1 VLSVHLPSQP
11 KLALTHSSLP
21 GSVEY
26 PVSDDIGNIHE
37 VIGVSVGDA
46 PNGVTPNGVTP
57 NVDAP
62 DVNVDDGGRS
72 VGVGSEA
79 QQDKGYLALGE
90 LLDLLRPEFPE
101 LTVSKIRFLE
111 QQGLLSPERTPSGY
125 RKFFPSHAAR
135 LRWILV
141 QQEGTYLPLRE
152 IKARLSSAES
162 EGLFAAEDRLSPVPS
177 ERVAQVTPLIREGSS
192 RRAPA
197 GLRAADVD
205 PDERGDDEGA
215 EDQAGNGSLRGA
227 PVAALGERRHPAG
240 LARRAATAFA
250 SMSGPEG
257 SEAHPSARP
266 SASTIARAAA
276 AAGVVEGSYRDG
288 RGSPDTPDSSAGD
301 SSRFVPSPDSQDL
314 IDDPSRRGNL
324 RSVPAGT
331 DLDNPNKSGDE
342 EHARSEDNVLA
353 LRPELQASNADVSTD
368 RQAGLGASALASSK
382 SRFTFA
388 ELAAAA
394 NMTAEELRQIEQFGL
409 IVGRPVAG
417 TVYFDDDALAAAQL
431 AKSFQAFGVEPR
443 HLRIFRTAV
452 DREADFYAQVVSPL
466 VYRREERS
474 RQQALAN
481 LAELH
486 QLGARLRDVTLR
498 QVLRTTFDLG

>member
-1 VLSVHLPSQP
+1 VN
-11 KLALTHSSLP
+11 
-21 GSVEY
+21 
-26 PVSDDIGNIHE
+26 DDLD
-37 VIGVSVGDA
+37 DA
-46 PNGVTPNGVTP
+46 K
-57 NVDAP
+57 
-62 DVNVDDGGRS
+62 DVNDVKDVTDADHGNSGDDVRMIRAVAEG
-72 VGVGSEA
+72 A
-79 QQDKGYLALGE
+79 NQDKGYLALGE
-90 LLDLLRPEFPE
+90 LLDLLRPDFPD

-135 LRWILV
+135 LRWILA

-152 IKARLSSAES
+152 IKSRLTSAEV
-162 EGLFAAEDRLSPVPS
+162 EGLFADEDLLSPIPG
-177 ERVAQVTPLIREGSS
+177 ERVAEVTPLLREGVGA
-192 RRAPA
+192 RRAA
-197 GLRAADVD
+197 VGQGRSGGSASSTEGTGSQHDSD
-205 PDERGDDEGA
+205 GDDDHSEHPG
-215 EDQAGNGSLRGA
+215 DGSLRGA

-250 SMSGPEG
+250 SMNGPEG
-257 SEAHPSARP
+257 SEAHPSLRP
-266 SASTIARAAA
+266 SASTIARAQAN
-276 AAGVVEGSYRDG
+276 AGVGADTPYRDG
-288 RGSPDTPDSSAGD
+288 RSDAANTPSDGLTVSPDDSG
-301 SSRFVPSPDSQDL
+301 
-314 IDDPSRRGNL
+314 RRANL
-324 RSVPAGT
+324 RSVPVGAEVETGQGAAEP
-331 DLDNPNKSGDE
+331 DR
-342 EHARSEDNVLA
+342 AAANVLE
-353 LRPELQASNADVSTD
+353 LRPEVA
-368 RQAGLGASALASSK
+368 ALASSP

-394 NMTAEELRQIEQFGL
+394 SMTPDELRQIEQYGL

-474 RQQALAN
+474 RQQAMAN

>member
-1 VLSVHLPSQP
+1 
-11 KLALTHSSLP
+11 
-21 GSVEY
+21 
-26 PVSDDIGNIHE
+26 VSDD
-37 VIGVSVGDA
+37 
-46 PNGVTPNGVTP
+46 
-57 NVDAP
+57 
-62 DVNVDDGGRS
+62 VNDG
-72 VGVGSEA
+72 A

-90 LLDLLRPEFPE
+90 LLDLLRPDFPD

-152 IKARLSSAES
+152 IKSRLSSAES
-162 EGLFAAEDRLSPVPS
+162 EGLFAADDLLSPVPT
-177 ERVAQVTPLIREGSS
+177 ERVALVTPLLREGS
-192 RRAPA
+192 RRSVSGLA
-197 GLRAADVD
+197 GGLGGTSGSADD
-205 PDERGDDEGA
+205 SETDDGNEDHAGD
-215 EDQAGNGSLRGA
+215 GSLRGA

-250 SMSGPEG
+250 SMNGPEG
-257 SEAHPSARP
+257 SEAHPSSRP
-266 SASTIARAAA
+266 SASTIARAEA
-276 AAGVVEGSYRDG
+276 AAGIGTPDNSYRDG
-288 RGSPDTPDSSAGD
+288 RATS
-301 SSRFVPSPDSQDL
+301 
-314 IDDPSRRGNL
+314 DPSSVSNSTSSPGTGPLSGDAPALSDDAARRGNL
-324 RSVPAGT
+324 RSVPAGL
-331 DLDNPNKSGDE
+331 DLDNPNGGVDSASNPAIGADG
-342 EHARSEDNVLA
+342 NVLS
-353 LRPELQASNADVSTD
+353 LRAEVP
-368 RQAGLGASALASSK
+368 GLASSK

-388 ELAAAA
+388 ELAVAA
-394 NMTAEELRQIEQFGL
+394 NMTPDELRQIEQYGL

-417 TVYFDDDALAAAQL
+417 TVYFDDDSLAAAQL

-474 RQQALAN
+474 RQQAHAN

>member
-1 VLSVHLPSQP
+1 
-11 KLALTHSSLP
+11 
-21 GSVEY
+21 
-26 PVSDDIGNIHE
+26 VSDDVND
-37 VIGVSVGDA
+37 GV
-46 PNGVTPNGVTP
+46 P
-57 NVDAP
+57 
-62 DVNVDDGGRS
+62 
-72 VGVGSEA
+72 
-79 QQDKGYLALGE
+79 QDKGYLALGE
-90 LLDLLRPEFPE
+90 LLDLLRPDFPD

-152 IKARLSSAES
+152 IKSRLSSAEA
-162 EGLFAAEDRLSPVPS
+162 EGLFAADDLLSPVPT
-177 ERVAQVTPLIREGSS
+177 ERVALVTPLLREGS
-192 RRAPA
+192 RRSGSGVAA
-197 GLRAADVD
+197 GRTGSDD
-205 PDERGDDEGA
+205 DTENDDENDDRNDG
-215 EDQAGNGSLRGA
+215 QAGDGSLRGA

-250 SMSGPEG
+250 SMNGPEG
-257 SEAHPSARP
+257 SEAHPSSRP
-266 SASTIARAAA
+266 SASTIARAEAA
-276 AAGVVEGSYRDG
+276 AAAALGSPDSSYRDG
-288 RGSPDTPDSSAGD
+288 RASDSASPSTSSVTPSAGPL
-301 SSRFVPSPDSQDL
+301 SSDAQSQSQS
-314 IDDPSRRGNL
+314 DDPARRGNL
-324 RSVPAGT
+324 RSVPAGV
-331 DLDNPNKSGDE
+331 DLENPIGTADSAKGQTIGAE
-342 EHARSEDNVLA
+342 GNVLP
-353 LRPELQASNADVSTD
+353 LRPEIP
-368 RQAGLGASALASSK
+368 GLASSK

-388 ELAAAA
+388 ELAVAA
-394 NMTAEELRQIEQFGL
+394 NMTPDELRQIEQYGL

>member
-1 VLSVHLPSQP
+1 M
-11 KLALTHSSLP
+11 
-21 GSVEY
+21 
-26 PVSDDIGNIHE
+26 SDD
-37 VIGVSVGDA
+37 
-46 PNGVTPNGVTP
+46 
-57 NVDAP
+57 
-62 DVNVDDGGRS
+62 VNEGMS
-72 VGVGSEA
+72 
-79 QQDKGYLALGE
+79 QDKGYLALGE
-90 LLDLLRPEFPE
+90 LLDLLRPDFPD

-152 IKARLSSAES
+152 IKARLSSAEV
-162 EGLFAAEDRLSPVPS
+162 EGLFAAEDLLSPVPA
-177 ERVAQVTPLIREGSS
+177 ERVALVTPLIREGGPRRSVAGGS
-192 RRAPA
+192 RTS
-197 GLRAADVD
+197 GLATNDEVD
-205 PDERGDDEGA
+205 GDDA
-215 EDQAGNGSLRGA
+215 HASDGSLRGA
-227 PVAALGERRHPAG
+227 PIAALGERRHPAG

-250 SMSGPEG
+250 SMTGPEG
-257 SEAHPSARP
+257 SEAHPSSRP
-266 SASTIARAAA
+266 SASTIARAE
-276 AAGVVEGSYRDG
+276 AGAGNVPDAPYRDG
-288 RGSPDTPDSSAGD
+288 RSSTDSSSSSGESELSGAGL
-301 SSRFVPSPDSQDL
+301 SSPEEL
-314 IDDPSRRGNL
+314 ARRGNL
-324 RSVPAGT
+324 RSVPSGHELHANEGSGANGT
-331 DLDNPNKSGDE
+331 
-342 EHARSEDNVLA
+342 EDNVLA
-353 LRPELQASNADVSTD
+353 FRSEVPA
-368 RQAGLGASALASSK
+368 LGSSS

-394 NMTAEELRQIEQFGL
+394 KMTPDELRQIEQYGL

-417 TVYFDDDALAAAQL
+417 TVYFDEDSLAAAQL

-474 RQQALAN
+474 RQQAVAN

-486 QLGARLRDVTLR
+486 QLGAKLRDVTLR

>member
-1 VLSVHLPSQP
+1 M
-11 KLALTHSSLP
+11 
-21 GSVEY
+21 
-26 PVSDDIGNIHE
+26 SDDFN
-37 VIGVSVGDA
+37 
-46 PNGVTPNGVTP
+46 
-57 NVDAP
+57 
-62 DVNVDDGGRS
+62 DG
-72 VGVGSEA
+72 A

-90 LLDLLRPEFPE
+90 LLDLLRPDFPE

-152 IKARLSSAES
+152 IKSRLSSAES
-162 EGLFAAEDRLSPVPS
+162 EGLFAADDLLSPVPT
-177 ERVAQVTPLIREGSS
+177 ERVGLVTPLIREGS
-192 RRAPA
+192 RRSGSGLAA
-197 GLRAADVD
+197 GLGGG
-205 PDERGDDEGA
+205 RGVGTSASASDDDSEIDDGN
-215 EDQAGNGSLRGA
+215 EDHAGDGSLRGA

-250 SMSGPEG
+250 SMNGPEG
-257 SEAHPSARP
+257 SEAHPSSRP
-266 SASTIARAAA
+266 SASTIARAEA
-276 AAGVVEGSYRDG
+276 AAGIGTPDSSYRDG
-288 RGSPDTPDSSAGD
+288 RAVSDPTSTSASTSSPATGPLSGD
-301 SSRFVPSPDSQDL
+301 AQSPS
-314 IDDPSRRGNL
+314 DDVARRGNL
-324 RSVPAGT
+324 RSVPAGL
-331 DLDNPNKSGDE
+331 DLENPNGGTDSGGNPAIGADG
-342 EHARSEDNVLA
+342 NVLP
-353 LRPELQASNADVSTD
+353 LRAETP
-368 RQAGLGASALASSK
+368 GLASSK

-388 ELAAAA
+388 ELATAA
-394 NMTAEELRQIEQFGL
+394 NMTPDELRQIEQYGL

-498 QVLRTTFDLG
+498 QVLRATFDLG

>member
-1 VLSVHLPSQP
+1 VN
-11 KLALTHSSLP
+11 
-21 GSVEY
+21 
-26 PVSDDIGNIHE
+26 DDLNEFGDVGN
-37 VIGVSVGDA
+37 GDKG
-46 PNGVTPNGVTP
+46 N
-57 NVDAP
+57 
-62 DVNVDDGGRS
+62 
-72 VGVGSEA
+72 EA
-79 QQDKGYLALGE
+79 SAMREGAHQDKGYLALGE
-90 LLDLLRPEFPE
+90 LLDLLRPDFPD

-135 LRWILV
+135 LRWILA

-152 IKARLSSAES
+152 IKSRLTSAEV
-162 EGLFAAEDRLSPVPS
+162 EGVFAAEDLLSPVPA
-177 ERVAQVTPLIREGSS
+177 ERVAAGTPLRQGAGS
-192 RRAPA
+192 RRAGAA
-197 GLRAADVD
+197 GSSGLSGATEAGHEIDS
-205 PDERGDDEGA
+205 DDEHS
-215 EDQAGNGSLRGA
+215 EHAGDGSLRGA

-250 SMSGPEG
+250 SMNGPEG
-257 SEAHPSARP
+257 SEAHPSSRP
-266 SASTIARAAA
+266 SASTIARAEAN
-276 AAGVVEGSYRDG
+276 AGVGHGSAGSGVGGDTPYRDG
-288 RGSPDTPDSSAGD
+288 RSDPVNTPDQTLSSDDAG
-301 SSRFVPSPDSQDL
+301 
-314 IDDPSRRGNL
+314 RRGNL
-324 RSVPAGT
+324 RSVPAGAE
-331 DLDNPNKSGDE
+331 LANPQGVGAESASGSTE
-342 EHARSEDNVLA
+342 VNDNVME
-353 LRPELQASNADVSTD
+353 LRPETPVLP
-368 RQAGLGASALASSK
+368 SSP

-394 NMTAEELRQIEQFGL
+394 NMTPDELRQIEQYGL

-417 TVYFDDDALAAAQL
+417 TVYFDDGALAAAQL

-474 RQQALAN
+474 RQQAMAN

-486 QLGARLRDVTLR
+486 QLGARLRDATLR

>member
-1 VLSVHLPSQP
+1 
-11 KLALTHSSLP
+11 
-21 GSVEY
+21 
-26 PVSDDIGNIHE
+26 VSE
-37 VIGVSVGDA
+37 
-46 PNGVTPNGVTP
+46 
-57 NVDAP
+57 
-62 DVNVDDGGRS
+62 DVNDG
-72 VGVGSEA
+72 V

-90 LLDLLRPEFPE
+90 LLDLLRPDFPD

-152 IKARLSSAES
+152 IKSRLSSAES
-162 EGLFAAEDRLSPVPS
+162 EGLFAADDLLSPVPT
-177 ERVAQVTPLIREGSS
+177 ERVALVTPLIREGS
-192 RRAPA
+192 RRAGSALAA
-197 GLRAADVD
+197 GRPGSHD
-205 PDERGDDEGA
+205 A
-215 EDQAGNGSLRGA
+215 ESDTENDTENDGQAGDGSLRGA

-250 SMSGPEG
+250 SMTGPEG
-257 SEAHPSARP
+257 SEAHPSSRP
-266 SASTIARAAA
+266 SASTIARAEAA
-276 AAGVVEGSYRDG
+276 ALAEAGRGSPDSSYRDG
-288 RGSPDTPDSSAGD
+288 RAVPDSTSSFTSPSSETTAAGSLNGD
-301 SSRFVPSPDSQDL
+301 AQSSS
-314 IDDPSRRGNL
+314 DDPARRGNL
-324 RSVPAGT
+324 RSVPAGV
-331 DLDNPNKSGDE
+331 DLENPTGSADSSKGQASDSDGTVVPL
-342 EHARSEDNVLA
+342 RSEI
-353 LRPELQASNADVSTD
+353 P
-368 RQAGLGASALASSK
+368 GLASSK

-394 NMTAEELRQIEQFGL
+394 NMTPDELRQIEQYGL

>member
-1 VLSVHLPSQP
+1 M
-11 KLALTHSSLP
+11 
-21 GSVEY
+21 
-26 PVSDDIGNIHE
+26 SDE
-37 VIGVSVGDA
+37 V
-46 PNGVTPNGVTP
+46 N
-57 NVDAP
+57 
-62 DVNVDDGGRS
+62 DG
-72 VGVGSEA
+72 A

-90 LLDLLRPEFPE
+90 LLDLLRPDFPD

-152 IKARLSSAES
+152 IKSRLSSAEV
-162 EGLFAAEDRLSPVPS
+162 EGLFAADDLLSPVPT
-177 ERVAQVTPLIREGSS
+177 ERASAVTALIRDGAGS
-192 RRAPA
+192 RRL
-197 GLRAADVD
+197 GV
-205 PDERGDDEGA
+205 G
-215 EDQAGNGSLRGA
+215 QAGTDRQAASDEESDGDGENARDGSLRGA

-250 SMSGPEG
+250 SMNGPEG

-266 SASTIARAAA
+266 SASTIARAEASG
-276 AAGVVEGSYRDG
+276 GVGSDTPYRDG
-288 RGSPDTPDSSAGD
+288 RSTLDSGNSAD
-301 SSRFVPSPDSQDL
+301 DKQDL
-314 IDDPSRRGNL
+314 SSEDSGRRGNL
-324 RSVPAGT
+324 RSVPAGLDLTPERANAMERT
-331 DLDNPNKSGDE
+331 DE
-342 EHARSEDNVLA
+342 NVLP
-353 LRPELQASNADVSTD
+353 LRPEAPS
-368 RQAGLGASALASSK
+368 LASSAT
-382 SRFTFA
+382 RFTFA
-388 ELAAAA
+388 ELAIAA
-394 NMTAEELRQIEQFGL
+394 NMTHEELRQIEQYGL

>member
-1 VLSVHLPSQP
+1 M
-11 KLALTHSSLP
+11 
-21 GSVEY
+21 
-26 PVSDDIGNIHE
+26 SDD
-37 VIGVSVGDA
+37 
-46 PNGVTPNGVTP
+46 
-57 NVDAP
+57 
-62 DVNVDDGGRS
+62 VNDGL
-72 VGVGSEA
+72 

-90 LLDLLRPEFPE
+90 LLDLLRPDFPD

-111 QQGLLSPERTPSGY
+111 QQGLLAPERTPSGY

-135 LRWILV
+135 LRWILI

-152 IKARLSSAES
+152 IKSRLSSAES
-162 EGLFAAEDRLSPVPS
+162 EGLFAADDLLSPVPT
-177 ERVAQVTPLIREGSS
+177 ERVALVTPLIREGS
-192 RRAPA
+192 RRSGSGVAA
-197 GLRAADVD
+197 GRAG
-205 PDERGDDEGA
+205 PDEDSENGD
-215 EDQAGNGSLRGA
+215 GNDGQDGDGSLRGA

-250 SMSGPEG
+250 SMNGPEG
-257 SEAHPSARP
+257 SEAHPSSRP
-266 SASTIARAAA
+266 SASTIARAEAA
-276 AAGVVEGSYRDG
+276 AAIGSPDSSYRDG
-288 RGSPDTPDSSAGD
+288 RAGSDSTPSTSNMTSVAGPHSSDAQ
-301 SSRFVPSPDSQDL
+301 SPS
-314 IDDPSRRGNL
+314 DDPARRGNL
-324 RSVPAGT
+324 RSVPAGV
-331 DLDNPNKSGDE
+331 DLENPTVNADSANGQTVGAE
-342 EHARSEDNVLA
+342 GNVLP
-353 LRPELQASNADVSTD
+353 LRTEIP
-368 RQAGLGASALASSK
+368 GLASSK

-388 ELAAAA
+388 ELAVAAK
-394 NMTAEELRQIEQFGL
+394 MTPDELRQIEQYGL

-417 TVYFDDDALAAAQL
+417 IVYFDDDALTAAQL

>member
-1 VLSVHLPSQP
+1 M
-11 KLALTHSSLP
+11 
-21 GSVEY
+21 
-26 PVSDDIGNIHE
+26 SDD
-37 VIGVSVGDA
+37 
-46 PNGVTPNGVTP
+46 
-57 NVDAP
+57 
-62 DVNVDDGGRS
+62 VNDGMQR
-72 VGVGSEA
+72 
-79 QQDKGYLALGE
+79 DKGYLALGE
-90 LLDLLRPEFPE
+90 LLDLLRPDFPD

-152 IKARLSSAES
+152 IKSRLSSAEV
-162 EGLFAAEDRLSPVPS
+162 EGLFASDDLLSPIPM
-177 ERVAQVTPLIREGSS
+177 ERVAAVTPLIREGAGS
-192 RRAPA
+192 RRSGARSSEQVSS
-197 GLRAADVD
+197 GDEVD
-205 PDERGDDEGA
+205 TDDEQPG
-215 EDQAGNGSLRGA
+215 DGSLRGA

-250 SMSGPEG
+250 SMNGPEG
-257 SEAHPSARP
+257 SEAHPSSRP
-266 SASTIARAAA
+266 SASTIARAEAS
-276 AAGVVEGSYRDG
+276 AGIGPDTPYRDG
-288 RGSPDTPDSSAGD
+288 RSSSDGVKSSAD
-301 SSRFVPSPDSQDL
+301 HQTAPL
-314 IDDPSRRGNL
+314 DDPGRRANL
-324 RSVPAGT
+324 RSVPAGLNLT
-331 DLDNPNKSGDE
+331 VLEGATGTRADD
-342 EHARSEDNVLA
+342 ANVLA
-353 LRPELQASNADVSTD
+353 LRPEPTSL
-368 RQAGLGASALASSK
+368 AGSPT
-382 SRFTFA
+382 RFTFA

-394 NMTAEELRQIEQFGL
+394 DMTPDELRQIEQYGL

>member
-1 VLSVHLPSQP
+1 M
-11 KLALTHSSLP
+11 
-21 GSVEY
+21 
-26 PVSDDIGNIHE
+26 SDD
-37 VIGVSVGDA
+37 
-46 PNGVTPNGVTP
+46 
-57 NVDAP
+57 
-62 DVNVDDGGRS
+62 VNDGL
-72 VGVGSEA
+72 

-90 LLDLLRPEFPE
+90 LLDLLRPDFPD

-152 IKARLSSAES
+152 IKSRLSSAES
-162 EGLFAAEDRLSPVPS
+162 EGFFAADDLLSPVPT
-177 ERVAQVTPLIREGSS
+177 ERVALVTPLIREGS
-192 RRAPA
+192 RRSGSGVAA
-197 GLRAADVD
+197 GRAG
-205 PDERGDDEGA
+205 PDEDSENGDGNDG
-215 EDQAGNGSLRGA
+215 QAGDGSLRGA

-250 SMSGPEG
+250 SMNGPEG
-257 SEAHPSARP
+257 SEAHPSSRP
-266 SASTIARAAA
+266 SASTIARAEAA
-276 AAGVVEGSYRDG
+276 AAIGSPGSSYRDG
-288 RGSPDTPDSSAGD
+288 RAGSDSTPSTSNMTPVAGPHSSDAQ
-301 SSRFVPSPDSQDL
+301 SPS
-314 IDDPSRRGNL
+314 DDPARRGNL
-324 RSVPAGT
+324 RSVPAGV
-331 DLDNPNKSGDE
+331 DLENPTVNADSANGQKVGAE
-342 EHARSEDNVLA
+342 GNVLP
-353 LRPELQASNADVSTD
+353 LRTEIP
-368 RQAGLGASALASSK
+368 GLASSK

-394 NMTAEELRQIEQFGL
+394 KMTPDELRQIEQYGL

-417 TVYFDDDALAAAQL
+417 TVYFDDDALTAAQL

>member
-1 VLSVHLPSQP
+1 VNDDLDDAKDIDDAGHVS
-11 KLALTHSSLP
+11 
-21 GSVEY
+21 SVED
-26 PVSDDIGNIHE
+26 VSTTRAVGE
-37 VIGVSVGDA
+37 GV
-46 PNGVTPNGVTP
+46 N
-57 NVDAP
+57 
-62 DVNVDDGGRS
+62 
-72 VGVGSEA
+72 
-79 QQDKGYLALGE
+79 QDKGYLALGE
-90 LLDLLRPEFPE
+90 LLDLLRPDFPD

-125 RKFFPSHAAR
+125 RKFFPSHAVR
-135 LRWILV
+135 LRWILA

-152 IKARLSSAES
+152 IKSRLTSAEI
-162 EGLFAAEDRLSPVPS
+162 EGVFAAEDLLSPIPG
-177 ERVAQVTPLIREGSS
+177 ERVAEVTPLLREGAGS
-192 RRAPA
+192 RRAGA
-197 GLRAADVD
+197 GQGRSGGSASSTEGTGSEHDSDSDDDHSEHAA
-205 PDERGDDEGA
+205 GD
-215 EDQAGNGSLRGA
+215 GSLRGA

-250 SMSGPEG
+250 SMNGPEG
-257 SEAHPSARP
+257 SEAHPSLRP
-266 SASTIARAAA
+266 SASTIARAQAN
-276 AAGVVEGSYRDG
+276 AGVGADTPYRDG
-288 RGSPDTPDSSAGD
+288 RSDAAGNPSDVPTVPPDDSG
-301 SSRFVPSPDSQDL
+301 
-314 IDDPSRRGNL
+314 RRANL
-324 RSVPAGT
+324 RSVPVGAEVETGQGAAESNRAG
-331 DLDNPNKSGDE
+331 
-342 EHARSEDNVLA
+342 DNVLE
-353 LRPELQASNADVSTD
+353 LRPEVA
-368 RQAGLGASALASSK
+368 ALASSP

-388 ELAAAA
+388 ELATAA
-394 NMTAEELRQIEQFGL
+394 NMTPDELRQIEQYGL

-474 RQQALAN
+474 RQQAMAN